1 MPDPGDKPE
10 QASEDLR
17 RSDPEHYGED
27 EAFSEDFR
35 RTMRRVFA
43 PLNWLRR
50 R

>member
-1 MPDPGDKPE
+1 MSQPDGNPE
-10 QASEDLR
+10 RDAEDLR
-17 RSDPEHYGED
+17 RSNPAQYGED

-35 RTMRRVFA
+35 RKMRRVFA

>member
-1 MPDPGDKPE
+1 MPQHGDE
-10 QASEDLR
+10 SDHDESLR
-17 RSDPEHYGED
+17 RSNPAEYGED

-35 RTMRRVFA
+35 RIMRRVFA

>member
-1 MPDPGDKPE
+1 MPEHDD
-10 QASEDLR
+10 QSERDERRR
-17 RSDPEHYGED
+17 RSDPAQYGED

>member
-1 MPDPGDKPE
+1 MPQDRDEPDPE
-10 QASEDLR
+10 EHSR
-17 RSDPEHYGED
+17 RANPAEYGED

>member
-1 MPDPGDKPE
+1 MQQDDHPDSDAE
-10 QASEDLR
+10 RLR
-17 RSDPEHYGED
+17 RTNPAEYGED

-35 RTMRRVFA
+35 RVMRRVFA

>member
-1 MPDPGDKPE
+1 MAQHSDEPDRDE
-10 QASEDLR
+10 RQR
-17 RSDPEHYGED
+17 RSDPAEYGED

-35 RTMRRVFA
+35 RIMRTLFA